1 MQTVAEIQTRAM
13 NHEVE
18 LPQPEARP
26 VIQLDHLHKI
36 YSTGEVEVH
45 ALRGISLTIR
55 EGEFVAIMGTSGSG
69 KSTTM
74 NIIGCLDRP
83 TKGKYILD
91 GQDVSQLSKDE
102 RADIR
107 NRKIGFVFQGFNLL
121 SRTSALENVELPMLY
136 AGLSAEERHRRATE
150 ALVAVG
156 LAGREQNH
164 PNQLSGG
171 QQQRVAIARS
181 LVNKPSLILADEPT
195 GNLDTRTSTEVME
208 IFQRLNREQGI
219 TLVLV
224 THEDDIAQ
232 YAKRKVVFRDGKI
245 VRDEII
251 AEPMDAAEELER
263 LLQNV
268 EDDEDEDEIG
278 LNELPLQG

>member
-1 MQTVAEIQTRAM
+1 MQAVADLQL
-13 NHEVE
+13 NDVQP
-18 LPQPEARP
+18 PQGNTAQAARP
-26 VIQLDHLHKI
+26 VIQLDHIHKT

-45 ALRGISLTIR
+45 ALRGVSLTIR

-83 TKGKYILD
+83 TKGSYILD

-107 NRKIGFVFQGFNLL
+107 NRKLGFVFQGFNLL
-121 SRTSALENVELPMLY
+121 SRTSAIENVELPMLY
-136 AGLSAEERHRRATE
+136 AGLPAEERHRRAMD
-150 ALVAVG
+150 ALLSVG
-156 LAGREQNH
+156 LKGREQNH

-181 LVNKPSLILADEPT
+181 LVNKPALILADEPT
-195 GNLDTRTSTEVME
+195 GNLDTRTSVEVME

-224 THEDDIAQ
+224 THETDIAQ
-232 YAKRKVVFRDGKI
+232 YAKRIVVFKDGRI
-245 VRDEII
+245 VCDEPV
-251 AEPMDAAEELER
+251 AEPLDAAAELET

-268 EDDEDEDEIG
+268 QEDDEDYIDAVTENLMQE
-278 LNELPLQG
+278 

>member
-1 MQTVAEIQTRAM
+1 MQATTEIVTHGYEPQAALLSQTAE
-13 NHEVE
+13 
-18 LPQPEARP
+18 EARP
-26 VIQLDHLHKI
+26 VIRLEEIHKT
-36 YSTGEVEVH
+36 YAMGDVEVH
-45 ALRGISLTIR
+45 ALRGVSLTIA

-83 TKGKYILD
+83 TRGTYILD
-91 GQDVSQLSKDE
+91 GQDVSSLSKDE

-107 NRKIGFVFQGFNLL
+107 NRKLGFVFQGFNLL

-136 AGLSAEERHRRATE
+136 AGLGAEERRRRALE
-150 ALVAVG
+150 ALRSVG

-181 LVNKPSLILADEPT
+181 LVNDPALILADEPT
-195 GNLDTRTSTEVME
+195 GNLDSRTSIEVME
-208 IFQRLNREQGI
+208 IFQRLNRERGI

-224 THEDDIAQ
+224 THEPDIAE
-232 YAKRKVVFRDGKI
+232 YADRVVVFKDGKI
-245 VRDEII
+245 RKDYRVTAPR
-251 AEPMDAAEELER
+251 DAAEELKNLPAAE
-263 LLQNV
+263 
-268 EDDEDEDEIG
+268 EEDE
-278 LNELPLQG
+278 